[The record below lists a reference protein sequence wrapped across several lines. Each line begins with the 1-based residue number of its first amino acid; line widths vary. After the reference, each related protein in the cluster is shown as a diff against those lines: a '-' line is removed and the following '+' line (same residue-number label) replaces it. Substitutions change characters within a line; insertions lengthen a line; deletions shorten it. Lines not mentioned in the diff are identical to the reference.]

1 MLIMRLRNDVKIAP
15 LPFPFHIYNTRK
27 EDFLSTFTYKK
38 AEITTMKISGIL
50 NTDNMTVSVDGVDK
64 ELSTLLSDFNREYLE
79 ISIKTKI
86 EEDLSEPC

>member
-1 MLIMRLRNDVKIAP
+1 M
-15 LPFPFHIYNTRK
+15 
-27 EDFLSTFTYKK
+27 STFTYKK

-50 NTDNMTVSVDGVDK
+50 NTDNMTIGVDGVDK
-64 ELSTLLSDFNREYLE
+64 DLSTLLSDFNREHIE